1 MNYTALLSRIGILPV
16 AFLLLLSGCATQ
28 YYQLRPVSGE
38 VAQIDGRSVT
48 KASADSL
55 EVVASFERE
64 DMDYMALDVEVKNHT
79 DHALDID
86 PANFRMVALDASK
99 QPIVLP
105 GMVDFKQA
113 ADPDYEA
120 GKMGYKIQ
128 REETRLKRAKI
139 MNTVLAVAVVAASVA
154 AVSSSSPRSR
164 SSHGRDV
171 ANYIATQNTLALTY
185 NALQVKRVIDYGT
198 FADRMQRLD
207 FEAYRWKSLALKR
220 SVVQPGQS
228 VRGFVYLPKAAKE
241 AAFLNLTYPM
251 PSGSAVEILFQQNLT
266 KQRPQ

>member
-1 MNYTALLSRIGILPV
+1 MNYTALLFRIGVMPV
-16 AFLLLLSGCATQ
+16 AFLLFLSGCATQ

-55 EVVASFERE
+55 EIVASFERE
-64 DMDYMALDVEVKNHT
+64 DMEYMALDVEFKNRT
-79 DHALDID
+79 DRPLDID
-86 PANFRMVALDASK
+86 PSNFRMSALDVNK
-99 QPIVLP
+99 QPIATLR
-105 GMVDFKQA
+105 MVDFKQA

-120 GKMGYKIQ
+120 GKMGYKVQ

-139 MNTVLAVAVVAASVA
+139 MNTVLAVAVVAASIA
-154 AVSSSSPRSR
+154 AVSSSSPRNR
-164 SSHGRDV
+164 NGRDV

-185 NALQVKRVIDYGT
+185 NALQLKRVIDYGT

-207 FEAYRWKSLALKR
+207 FETYRWRSLALKR

-228 VRGFVYLPKAAKE
+228 VRGFVYLPKATKE

>member
-1 MNYTALLSRIGILPV
+1 MKISTSGIRFGFLPLLALL
-16 AFLLLLSGCATQ
+16 FLSSCATQ

-64 DMDYMALDVEVKNHT
+64 DMDYMALDVELKNRT
-79 DHALDID
+79 DRPLDID
-86 PANFRMVALDASK
+86 PANFRMVALDANK
-99 QPIVLP
+99 QPIVTP

-120 GKMGYKIQ
+120 SKMGYKVQ

-139 MNTVLAVAVVAASVA
+139 LNTVLAVAVVAATVA
-154 AVSSSSPRSR
+154 AATSSSPRSR
-164 SSHGRDV
+164 NGRDV
-171 ANYIATQNTLALTY
+171 SNYIATQNTLALTY
-185 NALQVKRVIDYGT
+185 NALQLKRVIDYGT

-220 SVVQPGQS
+220 SVVQPGES

-251 PSGSAVEILFQQNLT
+251 PSGSLVEILFQQNLT
-266 KQRPQ
+266 KNRPQ

>member
-1 MNYTALLSRIGILPV
+1 MQNSTLFIRFGFLPLAL
-16 AFLLLLSGCATQ
+16 LLLLSSCATQ

-38 VAQIDGRSVT
+38 VAQIDGRAVT
-48 KASADSL
+48 KAAADSL

-64 DMDYMALDVEVKNHT
+64 DMEYMALDVELKNRT

-86 PANFRMVALDASK
+86 PSNFRMVSLDANK
-99 QPIVLP
+99 QPIVTP
-105 GMVDFKQA
+105 GMVDFRQA
-113 ADPDYEA
+113 ADPDYES

-128 REETRLKRAKI
+128 REENRLKRAKI

-154 AVSSSSPRSR
+154 AATSSSPRSR
-164 SSHGRDV
+164 NGREV
-171 ANYIATQNTLALTY
+171 ANYINTQNNLALAY
-185 NALQVKRVIDYGT
+185 NALQVKRVIDHT
-198 FADRMQRLD
+198 SFADRMQRLD
-207 FEAYRWKSLALKR
+207 FEAYRWRNLALKR

-228 VRGFVYLPKAAKE
+228 VRGYVYLPKSKD

-266 KQRPQ
+266 KQRPN